1 MSEKW
6 HNQIKAFEPER
17 YRNIDLDR
25 LTVYAIKHLRDS
37 GIEPTFENIVVTLY
51 KMFPGSFSL
60 VGFSQYPDSSRV
72 NRQLLHCRPK
82 YRNYV
87 IGNMRQGWLLT
98 EKGLIVAQE
107 AEKLL
112 ETPSMSPMRQKRPTP
127 ISRERTKPIHFVKE
141 IMDSEA
147 YKKYQQGLLD
157 QIADIELCYV
167 LHANLDTPTPIL
179 TKSLQKLKDYAQIA
193 GNDGVVKFLE
203 FIQQR
208 LGVD

>member
-6 HNQIKAFEPER
+6 HNQIKAFEAER
-17 YRNIDLDR
+17 YQNIDLDR

-51 KMFPGSFSL
+51 KMFPESFSL
-60 VGFSQYPDSSRV
+60 VGFSEYPDSNRV

-112 ETPSMSPMRQKRPTP
+112 ETPSMSPMIQKRPTP
-127 ISRERTKPIHFVKE
+127 ISRERTKPIRFVKE
-141 IMDSEA
+141 IMYSEA

-179 TKSLQKLKDYAQIA
+179 TKSLQKLKDYAKIV

-203 FIQQR
+203 FVQQR